1 MPTFTGLLL
10 LLQICVAYWPWM
22 KLSTLPPF
30 IKERANLAMALT
42 GLAAMV
48 LFLLGKYS
56 SGLARA
62 EGRRLLRPGAAY
74 LLLTDYACFVV
85 TGTFA
90 AELAGFGKAD
100 LIVGR
105 ILCVVTGLIA
115 LETLLALVL
124 EIYRVRVR
132 GRETRLLY
140 DSRLVGLLGQ
150 PEAIFTTAA
159 HALDYQFGFKVS
171 ETWFYRM
178 LEKALGWMILAQFVA
193 LVLSTCFV
201 IIEPGDEAILERFGK
216 PVGANGVIGPGLHLK
231 LPWPIDKIFP
241 PVPVH
246 TERVQSFTVGAEPEP
261 TRVVQWTVSHG
272 KEQNFLV
279 ANRSRNRFT
288 NVISTATNAPPVSL
302 MSVSIPVHYQIT
314 NLVDW
319 AYINEDP
326 TNLLHGLAQREVMHY
341 LAQADFDDLMS
352 LGRATASQALIAN
365 LQQAVDQQNLGVKIL
380 YVGLQDIHPPVKV
393 AKIFEQ
399 VVGSGQVY
407 QGKILEAT
415 ANALTTNAYARGQS
429 NQVIDEAE
437 AMRHRS
443 ITNSVAR
450 AELFQSQML
459 AYAAAPGAE
468 GVYQQHFYLDALVTS
483 TKDAR
488 KYLVPSTNH
497 SQIYIYNLEDKIRPD
512 LLNDLQVSEKK

>member
-1 MPTFTGLLL
+1 
-10 LLQICVAYWPWM
+10 
-22 KLSTLPPF
+22 
-30 IKERANLAMALT
+30 
-42 GLAAMV
+42 
-48 LFLLGKYS
+48 
-56 SGLARA
+56 
-62 EGRRLLRPGAAY
+62 
-74 LLLTDYACFVV
+74 
-85 TGTFA
+85 
-90 AELAGFGKAD
+90 
-100 LIVGR
+100 
-105 ILCVVTGLIA
+105 
-115 LETLLALVL
+115 
-124 EIYRVRVR
+124 
-132 GRETRLLY
+132 
-140 DSRLVGLLGQ
+140 
-150 PEAIFTTAA
+150 
-159 HALDYQFGFKVS
+159 
-171 ETWFYRM
+171 
-178 LEKALGWMILAQFVA
+178 
-193 LVLSTCFV
+193 
-201 IIEPGDEAILERFGK
+201 
-216 PVGANGVIGPGLHLK
+216 
-231 LPWPIDKIFP
+231 
-241 PVPVH
+241 
-246 TERVQSFTVGAEPEP
+246 
-261 TRVVQWTVSHG
+261 
-272 KEQNFLV
+272 
-279 ANRSRNRFT
+279 
-288 NVISTATNAPPVSL
+288 
-302 MSVSIPVHYQIT
+302 
-314 NLVDW
+314 
-319 AYINEDP
+319 
-326 TNLLHGLAQREVMHY
+326 MHY